1 MPFCQNSEVLSRPN
15 GVCHNINVCVK
26 MAINMNIKK
35 TIKAQTSDAQ
45 INKVIVTTTARLH
58 FGFYDLG
65 FYDLSSGAD
74 HMFGSLGVSLD
85 APETIVEVAKSQKY
99 QIDDASGDYVAN
111 IVNNLVS
118 AFYIN
123 RNFSVKIRQSIPS
136 HAGLGSGTQLALAIG
151 ASLNALFD
159 LNLSVAQ
166 IAAISQRGAR
176 SGIGIGA
183 FEQGGFLVDAGKRLE
198 AENTNALPSI
208 VLPSIVLRH
217 DFPADWRVLLVGDAG
232 HQGVHGPAESQA
244 FRTLQPASSNLRD
257 MVLNHMVPAL
267 QRADLLA
274 FGAYMN
280 DLQAYN
286 GAYFAPIQG
295 GHYASVDVAAVLTW
309 MQQNSAACVG
319 QSSWGPTGFAI
330 LENQQQA
337 ELLCNKAE
345 LVFASKQ
352 NISFK
357 ICRGKNTG
365 ASIKL
370 G

>member
-1 MPFCQNSEVLSRPN
+1 MKTQKMFEVQVGDMPV
-15 GVCHNINVCVK
+15 
-26 MAINMNIKK
+26 
-35 TIKAQTSDAQ
+35 
-45 INKVIVTTTARLH
+45 NKVIVTTSARLH

-65 FYDLSSGAD
+65 LNDLSSSTS
-74 HMFGSLGVSLD
+74 HMFGSLGVSLN

-99 QIDDASGDYVAN
+99 QIDAVSGDYVAN
-111 IVNNLVS
+111 IVNNLIS
-118 AFYIN
+118 ALNID
-123 RNFSVKIRQSIPS
+123 RNFSVKMRQLIPS

-198 AENTNALPSI
+198 AENTNALPCI
-208 VLPSIVLRH
+208 VLPSIILRH
-217 DFPADWRVLLVGDAG
+217 DFPADWRILLVGDAG
-232 HQGVHGPAESQA
+232 HQGVHGTAESQA

-274 FGAYMN
+274 FGAYMS

-286 GAYFAPIQG
+286 GAYFAPVQG
-295 GHYASVDVAAVLTW
+295 GHYASTNVAAALTW
-309 MQQNSAACVG
+309 LQKNGAACVG
-319 QSSWGPTGFAI
+319 QSSWGPTAFAI

-337 ELLCNKAE
+337 ELLCNKAQ

-352 NISFK
+352 NISFT